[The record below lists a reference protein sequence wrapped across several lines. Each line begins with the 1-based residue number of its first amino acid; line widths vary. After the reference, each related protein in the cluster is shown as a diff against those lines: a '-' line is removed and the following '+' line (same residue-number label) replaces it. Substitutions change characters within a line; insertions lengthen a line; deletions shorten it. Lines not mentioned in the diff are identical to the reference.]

1 VHWLA
6 VNTGLVRLMDIN
18 HIKSLI
24 DVMAQSGLAEMEVGK
39 DGWTLRLVR
48 RHEASEAPLALGPK
62 RLTVAQPLGEHDL
75 EKSLGTPDG
84 PGTLDKLPISAPLA
98 GTVYLSPSPGEPAFV
113 EIGQTVRA
121 GTTVCVIEAMKVF
134 NEVKAERDGTVGAVL
149 IAAGDEV
156 DAGQPL
162 FRID

>member
-1 VHWLA
+1 
-6 VNTGLVRLMDIN
+6 MDIN

-24 DVMAQSGLAEMEVGK
+24 DAMAQSGLAEMEVGK

-48 RHEASEAPLALGPK
+48 RREGPEQSSAPGPK
-62 RLTVAQPLGEHDL
+62 RLPAARPPVERKL
-75 EKSLGTPDG
+75 EIPPGKPDRS
-84 PGTLDKLPISAPLA
+84 TISAPLA

-113 EIGQTVRA
+113 EIGQAVRA

-149 IAAGDEV
+149 IAPGDEV

-162 FRID
+162 IRID

>member
-1 VHWLA
+1 
-6 VNTGLVRLMDIN
+6 MDIN

-24 DVMAQSGLAEMEVGK
+24 DVMAQSDLAEMEVGK

-48 RHEASEAPLALGPK
+48 RREGPEPPPVSGPK
-62 RLTVAQPLGEHDL
+62 RLPAARPPVERAIRIPQGKPEG
-75 EKSLGTPDG
+75 SS
-84 PGTLDKLPISAPLA
+84 ISAPLA
-98 GTVYLSPSPGEPAFV
+98 GTVYLSRSPGEPAFV
-113 EIGQTVRA
+113 EIGQAIRV

-149 IAAGDEV
+149 VAPGDEI

-162 FRID
+162 IRID

>member
-1 VHWLA
+1 
-6 VNTGLVRLMDIN
+6 MDIN

-24 DVMAQSGLAEMEVGK
+24 DAMAQSDLAEMEFGK
-39 DGWTLRLVR
+39 DGWALRLLR
-48 RHEASEAPLALGPK
+48 RREGPEPLPVSGPK
-62 RLTVAQPLGEHDL
+62 RSPAARPPVERKL
-75 EKSLGTPDG
+75 EIPPGKPDRS
-84 PGTLDKLPISAPLA
+84 TISAPLA

-113 EIGQTVRA
+113 EIGQAMRA

-149 IAAGDEV
+149 VAPGDEV

-162 FRID
+162 IRID

>member
-1 VHWLA
+1 
-6 VNTGLVRLMDIN
+6 MDIN

-48 RHEASEAPLALGPK
+48 HREGPELPPVPGPK
-62 RLTVAQPLGEHDL
+62 RSAAARPPVQSNPQVPAG
-75 EKSLGTPDG
+75 KPDRSMV
-84 PGTLDKLPISAPLA
+84 SAPLA
-98 GTVYLSPSPGEPAFV
+98 GTVYLSPSPGEPAFA
-113 EIGQTVRA
+113 EIGQAVLA

-134 NEVKAERDGTVGAVL
+134 NEVKAEHDGTVGAVL
-149 IAAGDEV
+149 VAPGDEV

-162 FRID
+162 FRIE

>member
-1 VHWLA
+1 MHWPA
-6 VNTGLVRLMDIN
+6 SLVRLMDIN

-48 RHEASEAPLALGPK
+48 RREGPELLPVSGPK
-62 RLTVAQPLGEHDL
+62 RLSAARPPVERDLQIPLE
-75 EKSLGTPDG
+75 TPG
-84 PGTLDKLPISAPLA
+84 GSTISAPLA

-113 EIGQTVRA
+113 EIGQAVRA
-121 GTTVCVIEAMKVF
+121 GATVCVIEAMKVF

-149 IAAGDEV
+149 VAPGDEV

-162 FRID
+162 IRID

>member
-1 VHWLA
+1 
-6 VNTGLVRLMDIN
+6 MDIN

-24 DVMAQSGLAEMEVGK
+24 DMMAQSDLAEMEVGK

-48 RHEASEAPLALGPK
+48 CREGPEQSSAPGPK
-62 RLTVAQPLGEHDL
+62 RLPAARPPVERKL
-75 EKSLGTPDG
+75 EIPPKKPDG
-84 PGTLDKLPISAPLA
+84 STICAPLA

-113 EIGQTVRA
+113 EIGQAVRA
-121 GTTVCVIEAMKVF
+121 GATVCVIEAMKVF

-149 IAAGDEV
+149 VAPGDEV

-162 FRID
+162 IRID